1 MHLRLSEKLF
11 FVTFCLLFCLLH
23 MINVISQVYAYMCK
37 YKSPEWTYVVVLRP
51 QTNYSYTTKVISVFN
66 KTTKTAHISSLGTVV
81 DMCSCYMLLL
91 SICMTHCLVIKS
103 GNVIINLHNPPT
115 TVSDLKGN

>member
-37 YKSPEWTYVVVLRP
+37 YKSPE
-51 QTNYSYTTKVISVFN
+51 
-66 KTTKTAHISSLGTVV
+66 
-81 DMCSCYMLLL
+81 
-91 SICMTHCLVIKS
+91 
-103 GNVIINLHNPPT
+103 
-115 TVSDLKGN
+115 